1 MFFSIEFFLF
11 TLFSGIAIISA
22 LIVIASVNPV
32 HSVIFL
38 ILTFFNASGILLLLE
53 AEFLAIRFII
63 VYVGAIAVLFLFV
76 VIILNIK
83 ISELTNSLYQYLPIG
98 GLIGFVF
105 LIEMFLIIDSDLI
118 PVLSNI
124 TTTCLVNWSILFDH
138 RTNTQRIGQL
148 IYTYYFY
155 AFILAG
161 AVLLIALIGAIVRTL
176 QSNNKI
182 YRQYIYQQISRDFE
196 NAIFLINDK
205 KK

>member
-1 MFFSIEFFLF
+1 MLFSIEFLLF

-76 VIILNIK
+76 VIMLNIK

-105 LIEMFLIIDSDLI
+105 LIEIFLIIDSDLI
-118 PVLSNI
+118 PVLSNL
-124 TTTCLVNWSILFDH
+124 TTTCLVNWSFFFDQL
-138 RTNTQRIGQL
+138 TNTQRIGQL

-205 KK
+205 K

>member
-1 MFFSIEFFLF
+1 LSFCNV
-11 TLFSGIAIISA
+11 SA
-22 LIVIASVNPV
+22 LL
-32 HSVIFL
+32 FL
-38 ILTFFNASGILLLLE
+38 LNL
-53 AEFLAIRFII
+53 EFLPITFLV

-118 PVLSNI
+118 PILSNLI
-124 TTTCLVNWSILFDH
+124 INCFLNWTILFDQL
-138 RTNTQRIGQL
+138 TNTQLIGQL
-148 IYTYYFY
+148 VYTYYFY

-161 AVLLIALIGAIVRTL
+161 AVLLIALVGAIVRTL

-205 KK
+205 KF

>member
-1 MFFSIEFFLF
+1 MLFSIEFLLF

-76 VIILNIK
+76 VIMLNIK

-105 LIEMFLIIDSDLI
+105 LIEIFLIIDSDLI
-118 PVLSNI
+118 PILSNL
-124 TTTCLVNWSILFDH
+124 TTTCLVNWSFFFDQL
-138 RTNTQRIGQL
+138 TNTQRIGQL

-205 KK
+205 K

>member
-1 MFFSIEFFLF
+1 MLFSIEFLLF

-76 VIILNIK
+76 VIMLNIK
-83 ISELTNSLYQYLPIG
+83 ISELTNSLYQYLPIW

-105 LIEMFLIIDSDLI
+105 LIEIFLIIDSDLI
-118 PVLSNI
+118 PILSNL
-124 TTTCLVNWSILFDH
+124 TTTCLVNWSFFFDQL
-138 RTNTQRIGQL
+138 TNTQRIGQL

-205 KK
+205 K

>member
-11 TLFSGIAIISA
+11 KLFSGIAIISA
-22 LIVIASVNPV
+22 LIVISSVNPV
-32 HSVIFL
+32 HSVMFL

-76 VIILNIK
+76 VIMLNIK

-105 LIEMFLIIDSDLI
+105 LIEIFLIIDSDLI
-118 PVLSNI
+118 PVLSNL
-124 TTTCLVNWSILFDH
+124 TTTCLVNWSFFFDH
-138 RTNTQRIGQL
+138 LTNTQRIGQL
-148 IYTYYFY
+148 IYTYCFY

-205 KK
+205 K